1 MCGLVAIFSQYPIP
15 SSAIPNALSQ
25 MYARGPDG
33 AGVWSDERVA
43 FGHRRLAI
51 IDLDERAA
59 QPMISQSERYVIV
72 FNGEIYNY
80 QILKADLE
88 MRGIVFGTGSDTEVI
103 LAMYQE
109 YGEQMLPRLEGM
121 FAFVIWDRV
130 EQIGFAARDAY
141 GIKPLYLGSFEGGII
156 FASQVRAILSTN
168 IVSKEIDLDSQEQFW
183 MLGSVPES
191 HTWFKK
197 IESLGAGQVA
207 HISKNSEISVKTWSD
222 IGAYW
227 RASDSV
233 DSSTASESQIQQVV
247 KGFLK
252 ESVQRHMVADVPVAL
267 FLSGGIDSGALAGLM
282 TDELGADQVTG
293 ITICFDEFT
302 GGIADEVPVAR
313 EIARHYGIKHIVR
326 KVTKQEFL
334 NDLPFILNAMDQPS
348 IDGVNTW
355 YACKAASE
363 AGFKVVLSGV
373 GGDELF
379 LGYESF
385 QKLPLIVK
393 CYQQLLK
400 IPFAFN
406 LFKVAASLLAKKT
419 NNTRWIFAPD
429 WLKTISGAWWLRRS
443 FSSPLDLSH
452 LMGNL
457 YLQKI
462 SKKAFDPMA
471 QIHQMTGD
479 LPHASE
485 LALAQI
491 ESMCYLRN
499 QLLRDADWASM
510 SHSVEL
516 RTPLVDEKL
525 LRSIAPFMPVLKKFP
540 GKRLLANAP
549 NRPLPE
555 AIALRPKTGFGIPIA
570 SWLCDDSAS
579 SHRTPDR
586 WSWARKVVSS
596 YGG

>member
-1 MCGLVAIFSQYPIP
+1 MCGLVAIFSQHPIP

-33 AGVWSDERVA
+33 VGVWSDERVA

-156 FASQVRAILSTN
+156 FASQVRAILATN

-183 MLGSVPES
+183 MLGSVPEP

-233 DSSTASESQIQQVV
+233 DSSTASESQIQKVV

-282 TDELGADQVTG
+282 VDELGADQVTG
-293 ITICFDEFT
+293 ITICFDEFA
-302 GGIADEVPVAR
+302 GDLADEVPVAR
-313 EIARHYGIKHIVR
+313 EIALHYGIKHIVR

-334 NDLPFILNAMDQPS
+334 SDLPFILNAMDQPS

-406 LFKVAASLLAKKT
+406 LFKAVASLLAKKT

-443 FSSPLDLSH
+443 FSSPLDLPN
-452 LMGNL
+452 LIGNL
-457 YLQKI
+457 NLQKI
-462 SKKAFDPMA
+462 AKKAFDPMV
-471 QIHQMTGD
+471 QIHQMTGG
-479 LPHASE
+479 LPRAPE

-525 LRSIAPFMPVLKKFP
+525 LRSIAPFMLVLKKFS

-570 SWLCDDSAS
+570 SWLSEDSAS
-579 SHRTPDR
+579 SHRASDR